1 MSLKHKVVLGPIAKY
16 KKYGKLIH
24 NINSYRQVSLEI
36 NDMCRSHYSHIY
48 AGHAFY
54 RTYFNI

>member
-24 NINSYRQVSLEI
+24 NINSYR
-36 NDMCRSHYSHIY
+36 
-48 AGHAFY
+48 
-54 RTYFNI
+54 